1 MWKYSFLKFSL
12 LKLSRGR
19 KNEISRKSKLQRLY
33 LAFSNGDCVVADHS
47 VRPSGLTPQ
56 AWEMFAIFV
65 ATIVGCIT
73 KPLPI
78 GSTTLLGMVV
88 TVLVGIAPVKDG
100 VNSKGVVV
108 QTGILSSFGNSAAR
122 LIAMAFIMAHGI
134 SKTGLGNRVAYLMI
148 KRFCKKSIGIGYA
161 ITGLELIMGALIP
174 SNSARTGVLLG

>member
-1 MWKYSFLKFSL
+1 MGIVLWL
-12 LKLSRGR
+12 
-19 KNEISRKSKLQRLY
+19 ITPW
-33 LAFSNGDCVVADHS
+33 
-47 VRPSGLTPQ
+47 RPSGLTPQ

-134 SKTGLGNRVAYLMI
+134 SKTGLELM
-148 KRFCKKSIGIGYA
+148 
-161 ITGLELIMGALIP
+161 MGALIP

>member
-1 MWKYSFLKFSL
+1 MGIVLWL
-12 LKLSRGR
+12 
-19 KNEISRKSKLQRLY
+19 ITPW
-33 LAFSNGDCVVADHS
+33 
-47 VRPSGLTPQ
+47 RPSGLTPQ

-122 LIAMAFIMAHGI
+122 LITMAFIMAHGI
-134 SKTGLGNRVAYLMI
+134 SKTGLELM
-148 KRFCKKSIGIGYA
+148 
-161 ITGLELIMGALIP
+161 MGALIP

>member
-1 MWKYSFLKFSL
+1 MKYLERVNYKGFIWPLVMGIVL
-12 LKLSRGR
+12 WL
-19 KNEISRKSKLQRLY
+19 ITPW
-33 LAFSNGDCVVADHS
+33 
-47 VRPSGLTPQ
+47 RPSGLTPQ

-78 GSTTLLGMVV
+78 GGTTLLGMVV

-134 SKTGLGNRVAYLMI
+134 SKTGLGNRVAYLKI
-148 KRFCKKSIGIGYA
+148 KRFCKKSSGIGYA

-174 SNSARTGVLLG
+174 SNSARTGVLLGQ

>member
-1 MWKYSFLKFSL
+1 M
-12 LKLSRGR
+12 
-19 KNEISRKSKLQRLY
+19 
-33 LAFSNGDCVVADHS
+33 AFSNGDCVVADHS

-122 LIAMAFIMAHGI
+122 LITMAFIMAHGI
-134 SKTGLGNRVAYLMI
+134 SKTGLELM
-148 KRFCKKSIGIGYA
+148 
-161 ITGLELIMGALIP
+161 MGALIP